1 MGLVPPATTPFSFT
15 VNPETTL
22 GLRPTTWTV
31 INIVALILIT
41 IVAGLAAF
49 AARSVGWLWNMGWKA
64 YDNRERIDQFFKS
77 LKT

>member
-1 MGLVPPATTPFSFT
+1 M
-15 VNPETTL
+15 
-22 GLRPTTWTV
+22 